1 MKKTRV
7 ESSSRIGVDSSSRM
21 VDSSSR
27 MVDSSS
33 RMVDSSSRMAEGRK
47 DEEKKKKK
55 RKGLVGAIKVETE
68 KPDGMG
74 ERSVRG
80 RWIRGNRRR

>member
-1 MKKTRV
+1 
-7 ESSSRIGVDSSSRM
+7 
-21 VDSSSR
+21 
-27 MVDSSS
+27 
-33 RMVDSSSRMAEGRK
+33 MVDSSSRMAEGRK

-55 RKGLVGAIKVETE
+55 RQGLVGAIKVETE
-68 KPDGMG
+68 KPDGRE

>member
-1 MKKTRV
+1 
-7 ESSSRIGVDSSSRM
+7 
-21 VDSSSR
+21 
-27 MVDSSS
+27 
-33 RMVDSSSRMAEGRK
+33 MAEGRK

-55 RKGLVGAIKVETE
+55 RQRQGLVGAIKVETE
-68 KPDGMG
+68 KPDGRE

>member
-1 MKKTRV
+1 MA
-7 ESSSRIGVDSSSRM
+7 
-21 VDSSSR
+21 
-27 MVDSSS
+27 
-33 RMVDSSSRMAEGRK
+33 DSSSRMAEGRK

-68 KPDGMG
+68 KPDGRE